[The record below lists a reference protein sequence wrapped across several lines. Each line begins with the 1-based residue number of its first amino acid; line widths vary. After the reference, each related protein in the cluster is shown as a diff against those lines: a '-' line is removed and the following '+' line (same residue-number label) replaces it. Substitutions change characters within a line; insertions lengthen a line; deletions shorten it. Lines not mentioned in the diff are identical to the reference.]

1 MPDEKSALMVQWANA
16 LTAAPFIRW
25 VNLPFQAFAG
35 AKHVQDPTGVVHSAH
50 SDVQPSEPKARIFI
64 SYSRKD
70 MFFVDRLESALKA
83 REFEPLIDRT
93 EICAFEDWWKR
104 IEVLIGR
111 ADTIVFVLSLD
122 AVASEVTLK
131 EVAYAASL
139 NKRFAPIVCRRV
151 KDSAVPEPLRRLNF
165 IFFDDPARFEAN
177 ADALAEALETDIG
190 WVRQHT
196 EYGEAARRWSAAGR
210 SGGLLLRSPALEV
223 AEHWIMS
230 RPRRGPQ
237 PTNEIQAFVAES
249 RQGAR
254 AAQRRRRLLEAL
266 IYTLLIGIIAGLV
279 GWINQ
284 AYVKERW
291 NWYTTMRPYR
301 VTNFDPHVLK
311 PEREW
316 ALKPKD
322 VFQECAK
329 DCPEMIV
336 VPAGEFMMGS
346 PATEKDR
353 EDSEGPQ
360 HKVVI
365 ATPFAVS
372 KFEVTFADWD
382 ACVSVGGCPQASDS
396 GFGRGSRPVINVTW
410 DDAQQYVA
418 WFSEMTGQ
426 RYRLLSEAEWEYAT
440 RAGTTTAYWWGN
452 EIGTGNA
459 NCVGCGSKWD
469 KQQTS
474 PVGSFQPN
482 RFGLYDMAGNVWQ
495 WLQDC
500 YHDNYTDAPKDGSV
514 WRIGTCNYRVV
525 RAGSWIDKLVYLRSA
540 GRSWFG
546 PDNRVNNLGFRVAR
560 TLGRRVDVALVVDV
574 SSARRAQQPG
584 IKRTDL

>member
-1 MPDEKSALMVQWANA
+1 VLPTASQEILAIDIARKFAKSDCC
-16 LTAAPFIRW
+16 PR
-25 VNLPFQAFAG
+25 G
-35 AKHVQDPTGVVHSAH
+35 
-50 SDVQPSEPKARIFI
+50 
-64 SYSRKD
+64 
-70 MFFVDRLESALKA
+70 
-83 REFEPLIDRT
+83 
-93 EICAFEDWWKR
+93 
-104 IEVLIGR
+104 
-111 ADTIVFVLSLD
+111 
-122 AVASEVTLK
+122 
-131 EVAYAASL
+131 
-139 NKRFAPIVCRRV
+139 
-151 KDSAVPEPLRRLNF
+151 
-165 IFFDDPARFEAN
+165 
-177 ADALAEALETDIG
+177 
-190 WVRQHT
+190 
-196 EYGEAARRWSAAGR
+196 GEAARRWSAAGR

-237 PTNEIQAFVAES
+237 PTKEIQAFVAES

-291 NWYTTMRPYR
+291 NWYMTMRPYK

-396 GFGRGSRPVINVTW
+396 GFGRESRPVINVTW
-410 DDAQQYVA
+410 DLERSCARWRAAAKIAKPTIEISDKV
-418 WFSEMTGQ
+418 
-426 RYRLLSEAEWEYAT
+426 RL
-440 RAGTTTAYWWGN
+440 
-452 EIGTGNA
+452 
-459 NCVGCGSKWD
+459 
-469 KQQTS
+469 
-474 PVGSFQPN
+474 
-482 RFGLYDMAGNVWQ
+482 
-495 WLQDC
+495 
-500 YHDNYTDAPKDGSV
+500 
-514 WRIGTCNYRVV
+514 
-525 RAGSWIDKLVYLRSA
+525 
-540 GRSWFG
+540 
-546 PDNRVNNLGFRVAR
+546 NLEEFV
-560 TLGRRVDVALVVDV
+560 
-574 SSARRAQQPG
+574 
-584 IKRTDL
+584 